1 MVQCSAKL
9 HNICVERWLKSGR
22 THTSPRFEMEVVPDH
37 VNIDSPFRPTDADVI
52 DRLNNRYTGIA
63 QRAVTCDTRVRMMNL
78 IWGTGLQIMGQND
91 LIGLP
96 LIEEDSMT

>member
-1 MVQCSAKL
+1 
-9 HNICVERWLKSGR
+9 
-22 THTSPRFEMEVVPDH
+22 MEVVPDH

-52 DRLNNRYTGIA
+52 DSSLCYTGIA

>member
-22 THTSPRFEMEVVPDH
+22 THTSPRSEMEVVPDH

-52 DRLNNRYTGIA
+52 DSSLCYTGIA

-78 IWGTGLQIMGQND
+78 IRGTGLQIMGQND